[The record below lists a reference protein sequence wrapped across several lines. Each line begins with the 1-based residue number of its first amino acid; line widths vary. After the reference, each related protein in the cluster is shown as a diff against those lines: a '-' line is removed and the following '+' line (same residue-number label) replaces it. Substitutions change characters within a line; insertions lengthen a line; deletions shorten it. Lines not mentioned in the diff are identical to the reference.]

1 MPLKPGEV
9 VQAWWSL
16 FNGSSRASALSLEQC
31 YVLVEFIVP
40 QFQLCLNYRW
50 LNGN

>member
-9 VQAWWSL
+9 VKAWWSL
-16 FNGSSRASALSLEQC
+16 VNGSSRASALSVEQFH
-31 YVLVEFIVP
+31 VLVEFIVH